1 MKLTNE
7 QALREAASKLTELA
21 LDAASDLKKNT
32 FWHPYTG
39 RTNWRDGFVNG
50 FGGASGDLAGV
61 LHPQVCLAVAASW
74 RQMAESA
81 REYPEMTADND
92 RAMCDDFTCEAMG
105 LAIESAK
112 TFLKFL

>member
-7 QALREAASKLTELA
+7 QVLSEAADMLTELA
-21 LDAASDLKKNT
+21 EAAASDLKDNT
-32 FWHPYTG
+32 FWRPYAE

-50 FGGASGDLAGV
+50 FGGAPGGLSGA

-74 RQMAESA
+74 RQMAEFA
-81 REYPEMTADND
+81 REYDEMAADHD
-92 RAMCDDFTCEAMG
+92 RSVCEDFTCEAMG